1 MRRGRLGYVPRRC
14 PRPGFRLTTI
24 LGMDYPSPGF
34 SPEEYQQLS
43 VRHVTYHG
51 AATRTRGIHEWEGTM
66 RLVTFV
72 HRGMQRVG
80 LLEGEQIIDVNR
92 AYADVLG
99 RRGALRPCA
108 LADATVPGEII
119 GILEAGERALEAIRE
134 AAGFI
139 REVLRS
145 REQADALQRDG
156 IVFSLHEVTLKAP
169 IPRPGKLILL
179 GLNYRDHAEETGQ
192 KIPEVPTL
200 FAKYNNS
207 VIGPGAAILIPRATE
222 QIDYEAEFAFV
233 IGRRGHDIPRERA
246 LDYVAGYTIINDVS
260 ARDYQFVTSQWMVGK
275 TFDTHCPMGPALV
288 LKDEITDPHNLD
300 LSLTIAGEVLQKS
313 NTHQLIFKIPETIEY
328 LSQVLTLEA
337 GDVISTGTPSG
348 VGFTR
353 KPPRWLRPGE
363 TVRIEIAGLGVLEN
377 PVAKAP

>member
-1 MRRGRLGYVPRRC
+1 MK
-14 PRPGFRLTTI
+14 
-24 LGMDYPSPGF
+24 
-34 SPEEYQQLS
+34 
-43 VRHVTYHG
+43 
-51 AATRTRGIHEWEGTM
+51 
-66 RLVTFV
+66 LVTFA
-72 HRGMQRVG
+72 HRGTQRVG
-80 LLEGEQIIDVNR
+80 LLEGERIIDVNR
-92 AYADVLG
+92 AYIAMLAQ
-99 RRGALRPCA
+99 RGDLRPCA
-108 LADATVPGEII
+108 MADALVPAEMI
-119 GILEAGERALEAIRE
+119 GILEGGEPALAAVRE
-134 AAGFI
+134 ARAYAREGLAAADQA
-139 REVLRS
+139 EVLR
-145 REQADALQRDG
+145 RDG
-156 IVFSLHEVTLKAP
+156 VVFTLSEVTLKAP

-233 IGRRGHDIPRERA
+233 IGRRGHDIARERA

-288 LKDEITDPHNLD
+288 LKDEIADPHDLD
-300 LSLTIAGEVLQKS
+300 VSLSIAGEVLQKS
-313 NTHQLIFKIPETIEY
+313 NTNQLIFKIPETMEY
-328 LSQVLTLEA
+328 LSQVLTLEP

-377 PVAKAP
+377 PVAKAS

>member
-1 MRRGRLGYVPRRC
+1 
-14 PRPGFRLTTI
+14 
-24 LGMDYPSPGF
+24 
-34 SPEEYQQLS
+34 
-43 VRHVTYHG
+43 
-51 AATRTRGIHEWEGTM
+51 M
-66 RLVTFV
+66 RLVTFA
-72 HRGMQRVG
+72 HRGSQRVG
-80 LLEGEQIIDVNR
+80 LLEGERIIDVNR
-92 AYADVLG
+92 AYAAALAQD
-99 RRGALRPCA
+99 GALRAAAMADALVPAEMVGVLEGGEQA
-108 LADATVPGEII
+108 LA
-119 GILEAGERALEAIRE
+119 AIRE
-134 AAGFI
+134 ASGYVRGGLGSGDQGEA
-139 REVLRS
+139 LR
-145 REQADALQRDG
+145 RDG
-156 IVFSLHEVTLKAP
+156 VVFALREVTLKAP

-207 VIGPGAAILIPRATE
+207 VIGPGATILIPRATE

-233 IGRRGHDIPRERA
+233 IGRRGRDIPRDHA

-288 LKDEITDPHNLD
+288 LKDEIADPHNLD
-300 LSLTIAGEVLQKS
+300 ISLTIAGEVLQKS
-313 NTHQLIFKIPETIEY
+313 NTDQLIFKIPETVEY
-328 LSQVLTLEA
+328 LSQILTLEP

-377 PVAKAP
+377 PVAKAS